1 MNVSDPIADLLT
13 RIRNA
18 QMVKHSTV
26 RAPGS
31 KVLLAVSQ
39 VLAAEGY
46 VSAVRWVDEG
56 PQGAVELDLK
66 YSADGQGAIR
76 GLKRVSKPGQR
87 QYVKKDEIPQ
97 VLNGLGIS
105 ILSTSQ
111 GVMTGKQAA
120 ERSTGGELLAKIW

>member
-1 MNVSDPIADLLT
+1 MNVTDPIADLLT

-18 QMVKHSTV
+18 QVVKHSTV
-26 RAPGS
+26 RTPGS
-31 KVLLAVSQ
+31 KVLLAVSK
-39 VLAAEGY
+39 VLEAEGY
-46 VSAVRWVDEG
+46 VSAVRWVEEG
-56 PQGAVELDLK
+56 HQGVVEVDLK
-66 YSADGQGAIR
+66 YGTDGKAAIR

-97 VLNGLGIS
+97 VLNGLGIA